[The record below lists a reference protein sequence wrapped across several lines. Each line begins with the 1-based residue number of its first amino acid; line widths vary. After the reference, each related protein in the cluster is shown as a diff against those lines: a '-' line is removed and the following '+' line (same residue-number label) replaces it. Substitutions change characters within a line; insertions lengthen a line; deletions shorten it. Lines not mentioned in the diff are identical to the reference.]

1 MRTSVTT
8 SAIIHAVL
16 LGWGLLTFSAPTPMD
31 LANSESLP
39 IEIISDTTQLQKGDT
54 KAPKAE
60 KSAPK
65 PTEKP
70 QTKPDA
76 QNIGDSEND
85 VESKPIPTTKP
96 KVVESAEAPKP
107 SEVPVTKPDPKPVVQ
122 PETKPVPVPA
132 TEITPEAKPKQE
144 VAPDPITSAIN
155 DSKPAP
161 TPDAPKAE
169 PTPQA
174 EKPAEEAFK
183 LPENVAKPED
193 KPKPAPAQTATT
205 PERKEAKETP
215 KPTKTA
221 PTPSKE
227 KDGIAEKMAD
237 LLNHEKASGGGAK
250 RSADQ
255 ASLGATKSTGGN
267 KLSQNEMDALRGI
280 ISKNWNKPVG
290 APDYPDMIVVVKFRL
305 TKTGEVDGTPTVTGS
320 GGDATVLN
328 AAKSGALR
336 AVMRSAP
343 YTLPQDKY
351 EGGWDVVELTF
362 HPAADD

>member
-132 TEITPEAKPKQE
+132 TEIAPEAKPKQE

-205 PERKEAKETP
+205 PERKDNKDTP

-255 ASLGATKSTGGN
+255 ASLGTNKSTGGAT
-267 KLSQNEMDALRGI
+267 LSKDEKQAIHDLIDG
-280 ISKNWNKPVG
+280 NWNKPVG
-290 APDYPDMIVVVKFRL
+290 AQDYPDMIVRVKFRL
-305 TKTGEVDGTPTVTGS
+305 KKDGELEGAPEVSGS
-320 GGDATVLN
+320 GGDPALLRT
-328 AAKSGALR
+328 AIEGARR
-336 AVMRSAP
+336 AVLKSLP
-343 YTLPQDKY
+343 FNLPQDKY
-351 EGGWDVVELTF
+351 DDWAINDYTF
-362 HPAADD
+362 HPGTE